1 MKFVNTAPAAI
12 LAAALTTALSTSAM
26 AHATLEQQEAATGT
40 TYKGVMRIGHGCDG
54 QATLKVRITLP
65 EGVVAAKPMPK
76 AGWEMETVTSDYA
89 HSYDYYGRTLTSG
102 VTEII
107 WSGSLEDAHYDEF
120 TFRAK
125 LHKSLDADQTLYFP
139 TVQEC
144 ADGTNA
150 WVEIPAEG
158 QDPHDLKKP
167 APGLHLVAPA
177 VHSH

>member
-1 MKFVNTAPAAI
+1 MNFLKLAPAAA
-12 LAAALTTALSTSAM
+12 LAAALGTSAF
-26 AHATLEQQEAATGT
+26 AHATLEQQEAATGS

-54 QATLKVRITLP
+54 QATLKVRISIP

-76 AGWEMETVTSDYA
+76 PGWELETVTGDYA
-89 HSYDYYGRTLTSG
+89 KSYDYYGRTLTSG

-107 WSGSLEDAHYDEF
+107 WTGSLEDAHYDEF

-125 LHKSLDADQTLYFP
+125 LHKSLDAGQTLFFP

-144 ADGTNA
+144 ADSSRA
-150 WVEIPAEG
+150 WIEIPAGG
-158 QDPHDLKKP
+158 QDPHDLKSP
-167 APGLHLVAPA
+167 APGLRLTAPA